1 MVRFTLDDLDVF
13 FPYPSLYPE
22 QFAYMCELKKA
33 LDAEG
38 HALLEMP
45 TGTGKT
51 ACLLA
56 LVTAFQHAHP
66 EAGKLIYCTRTVPE
80 MEKCLAELKRLRKYR
95 DEVRGANAPKAP
107 FLALCLSSRRNLCVL
122 DEVVNRTDRESVDAE
137 CRKRTAS
144 WVREARAQTGSGP
157 CCSFHDTW
165 AALGTDAQI
174 PDGVYDAEDLRRLGR
189 RTGWC
194 PYFVARH
201 AIQHANV
208 VVYNYQY
215 MLDPRVAGLVTREL
229 EKESIVVFDEG
240 HNIDNICIEAL
251 SVELDDKSL
260 RAAERCA
267 KRLGRKVDQL
277 KESDA
282 QRVRQE
288 YDNLVRGLGLNQ
300 AAPRTDDAP
309 GGPAAPLLLRAASPL
324 LLLPMSDTSTQ
335 RQWPCP
341 ALSEGPSSSS
351 RCCGCSRSI
360 YCDD

>member
-157 CCSFHDTW
+157 CCSFR
-165 AALGTDAQI
+165 AARPSCRPKYVQAVATYEDRELGRSTA
-174 PDGVYDAEDLRRLGR
+174 PALRDGVDSAGFCDLYYG
-189 RTGWC
+189 
-194 PYFVARH
+194 
-201 AIQHANV
+201 
-208 VVYNYQY
+208 
-215 MLDPRVAGLVTREL
+215 
-229 EKESIVVFDEG
+229 
-240 HNIDNICIEAL
+240 
-251 SVELDDKSL
+251 
-260 RAAERCA
+260 
-267 KRLGRKVDQL
+267 L
-277 KESDA
+277 KEDYS
-282 QRVRQE
+282 
-288 YDNLVRGLGLNQ
+288 
-300 AAPRTDDAP
+300 
-309 GGPAAPLLLRAASPL
+309 GGERW
-324 LLLPMSDTSTQ
+324 
-335 RQWPCP
+335 R
-341 ALSEGPSSSS
+341 SEHAK
-351 RCCGCSRSI
+351 
-360 YCDD
+360 